1 MYKISWDYE
10 TGGVL
15 LHSHVTSNTLGITPR
30 PVFWEELDLLKL
42 HELGWEYPHTEEPLM
57 WACNKQYFYRGE
69 LMFEVKGANIYDS
82 PTVLFQKGKEKA
94 TLQCID
100 VAEMLQRN
108 KDFLF
113 L

>member
-57 WACNKQYFYRGE
+57 WACN
-69 LMFEVKGANIYDS
+69 
-82 PTVLFQKGKEKA
+82 
-94 TLQCID
+94 
-100 VAEMLQRN
+100 
-108 KDFLF
+108 
-113 L
+113 

>member
-69 LMFEVKGANIYDS
+69 LMFEVKGANIYEDRKS
-82 PTVLFQKGKEKA
+82 V
-94 TLQCID
+94 
-100 VAEMLQRN
+100 V
-108 KDFLF
+108 
-113 L
+113 